1 MNELVILT
9 CTPDNG
15 YRLVL
20 KNVPPLT
27 EKFLRVKFGDG
38 GGMTACAAAKLL
50 DKNGYRSPK
59 AICDRQTGR
68 VLGHQSTLR
77 NWGTLE
83 W

>member
-1 MNELVILT
+1 MTELVILT
-9 CTPDNG
+9 CHPDNG
-15 YRLVL
+15 YQLVL

-27 EKFLRVKFGDG
+27 EKFLRIKFGSG
-38 GGMTACAAAKLL
+38 LTAAAAAKLL